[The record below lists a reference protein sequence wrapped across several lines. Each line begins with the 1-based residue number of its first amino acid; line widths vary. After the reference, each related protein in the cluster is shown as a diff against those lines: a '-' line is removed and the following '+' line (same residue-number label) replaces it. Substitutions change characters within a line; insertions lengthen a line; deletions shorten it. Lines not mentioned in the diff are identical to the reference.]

1 MSSVV
6 TLTINPALDLST
18 SVASVTPVHKL
29 RCAAEQYD
37 PGGGGINVARAIRRM
52 GGDVTAVYP
61 NGGPTG
67 ELLHRLVGKEG
78 IQSVTVQ
85 VVNDTRMSFTVLEKK
100 TGDEY
105 RFVLPGPSL
114 AEEEWRECIE
124 VLQRLPEPPD
134 CLVMSGSLAPDV
146 PDDFYAQVGRTAR
159 QWGGKV
165 VLDSSGPALA
175 AGLAEGVYLIKPNLR
190 ELRELTEQSLDTEMS
205 WVAAC
210 RRLIETGRAEVIAL
224 SVGDQGAL
232 LVTHDMALRA
242 RPLSIRPVS
251 SVGAGDS
258 FLGAMVWA
266 IASGRNIAE
275 AFRYGVAAGSAAL
288 LTPGTELCRF
298 EDVSDLHGQVVI
310 HAV

>member
-1 MSSVV
+1 MPFVV

-18 SVASVTPVHKL
+18 SVTSVTPVHKL

-61 NGGPTG
+61 IGGPTG
-67 ELLHRLVGKEG
+67 DLLHRLVGKEG
-78 IQSVTVQ
+78 IQGATVQ
-85 VVNDTRMSFTVLEKK
+85 VVNDTRMSFTVLEKE
-100 TGDEY
+100 TSDEY

-114 AEEEWRECIE
+114 AEEEWRECIGI
-124 VLQRLPEPPD
+124 LQRLPEPPD
-134 CLVMSGSLAPDV
+134 YLVMSGSLSHNV
-146 PDDFYAQVGRTAR
+146 PEDFYARVGRAAK

-175 AGLAEGVYLIKPNLR
+175 AGIVEGTYLIKPNLS
-190 ELRELTEQSLDTEMS
+190 ELRELTGQSLDTEKS
-205 WVAAC
+205 RIVAC
-210 RRLIETGRAEVIAL
+210 RRLVETGRAEVIAL
-224 SVGDQGAL
+224 SLGDQGAL

-242 RPLSIRPVS
+242 RPLAISPVS

-266 IASGRNIAE
+266 IASGRSLAV

-298 EDVSDLHGQVVI
+298 EDVSDLLGQVEI
-310 HAV
+310 QAV